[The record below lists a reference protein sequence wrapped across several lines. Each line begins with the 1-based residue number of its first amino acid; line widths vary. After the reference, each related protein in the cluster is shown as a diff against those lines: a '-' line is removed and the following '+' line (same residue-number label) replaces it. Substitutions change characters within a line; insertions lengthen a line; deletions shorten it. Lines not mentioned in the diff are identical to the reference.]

1 MLPSSF
7 MKQAIEPSLLNYNNL
22 YTDFTLKLYEQTKNN
37 GLLEILVKN
46 QLITALHKGDI
57 YFSFDLK
64 NEKVKDKNINYKFN
78 ITQGIYTFKHL

>member
-7 MKQAIEPSLLNYNNL
+7 MKQAIEPSLLNYNTL

-64 NEKVKDKNINYKFN
+64 MRKLRIKISIINS
-78 ITQGIYTFKHL
+78 I

>member
-7 MKQAIEPSLLNYNNL
+7 MKQAIEPSLKKYNAL

-37 GLLEILVKN
+37 GLLGILVEN
-46 QLITALHKGDI
+46 QLTAALNKGDI

-64 NEKVKDKNINYKFN
+64 NEKVKDKNINYEFN